1 MDSTLLDQMRHLCRD
16 RASYEHLKAILLQQE
31 RVHQIRWEQRDQKLL
46 STQTSN
52 ILTSDIFN
60 NVIAR
65 EKALAQLADAIQRS
79 PSLELTLQIAVQV
92 TQKILQV
99 DRVAI
104 FRCHPDGSGEFLTD
118 AISSGTTSLADMPE
132 KQLLLAQ
139 HMIESIQTE
148 HSVQMVDSIRTS
160 SFSSHIVAL
169 LEQIG
174 ISSYAANKVYSGQE
188 VWGILVA
195 FNNRAAHSWADS
207 DRTSLSLIATQ
218 IGIAI
223 SLTNLR
229 QQSQDLA
236 DDVQILRVEL
246 DNLQQIVIEIA
257 KNESKLT
264 IKRDVL
270 PICESTIIISFQD
283 LVEAEEITDLEPELT
298 ELELVENVTSSN
310 LE

>member
-16 RASYEHLKAILLQQE
+16 RASYEHLKAILVQQE
-31 RVHQIRWEQRDQKLL
+31 RVYQISWEQRDQKLL

-52 ILTSDIFN
+52 TLTSDIFN

-79 PSLELTLQIAVQV
+79 PSLELVLQIAVQV
-92 TQKILQV
+92 AQKILEV

-104 FRCHPDGSGEFLTD
+104 FRCHPDGSGEFSTD
-118 AISSGTTSLADMPE
+118 AIGSGITSLADMPE
-132 KQLLLAQ
+132 RQLSLAR
-139 HMIESIQTE
+139 HMIESIQAE

-160 SFSSHIVAL
+160 SLSSHIVTV

-174 ISSYAANKVYSGQE
+174 ISSYAANKIYAGQE

-195 FNNRAAHSWADS
+195 FHGSADHSWADS

-236 DDVQILRVEL
+236 DDVQVLRIEL
-246 DNLQQIVIEIA
+246 DNLQKIVIEIA

-264 IKRDVL
+264 IKPDIT
-270 PICESTIIISFQD
+270 PIDESIITITSQD

-298 ELELVENVTSSN
+298 ELQIVENVTSSN

>member
-16 RASYEHLKAILLQQE
+16 RASYEHLKAILVQQE
-31 RVHQIRWEQRDQKLL
+31 RVHQISWEQRDEKLL

-52 ILTSDIFN
+52 TLTSDIFN

-79 PSLELTLQIAVQV
+79 PSLELVLQIAVQV
-92 TQKILQV
+92 AQKILEV

-104 FRCHPDGSGEFLTD
+104 FRCHPDGSGEFSTD
-118 AISSGTTSLADMPE
+118 AIGSGITSLADMPE
-132 KQLLLAQ
+132 RQLSLAR

-160 SFSSHIVAL
+160 SLSSHIVTV

-174 ISSYAANKVYSGQE
+174 ISSYAANKIYAGQE

-195 FNNRAAHSWADS
+195 FHGSADHSWADS

-236 DDVQILRVEL
+236 NDVQVLRIEL
-246 DNLQQIVIEIA
+246 DNLQKIFIEIA

-264 IKRDVL
+264 IKTDIN
-270 PICESTIIISFQD
+270 PICESISTITSQD

-298 ELELVENVTSSN
+298 ELQISR
-310 LE
+310 

>member
-16 RASYEHLKAILLQQE
+16 RASYEHLKAILVQQE
-31 RVHQIRWEQRDQKLL
+31 RVHQISWEQRDQKLL

-52 ILTSDIFN
+52 TLTSDIFN

-79 PSLELTLQIAVQV
+79 PSLELVLQIAVQV
-92 TQKILQV
+92 AQKILEV

-104 FRCHPDGSGEFLTD
+104 FRCHPDGSGEFSTD
-118 AISSGTTSLADMPE
+118 AIGSEIKSLADMPE
-132 KQLLLAQ
+132 RKLSLAR

-160 SFSSHIVAL
+160 SLSSHIVTL

-174 ISSYAANKVYSGQE
+174 ISSYTANKIYAGQE

-195 FNNRAAHSWADS
+195 FHGIADHSWADS

-236 DDVQILRVEL
+236 NDVQVLRIEL

-264 IKRDVL
+264 IKSDIT
-270 PICESTIIISFQD
+270 PICESITTITSQD
-283 LVEAEEITDLEPELT
+283 LVKAEEITDLEPE
-298 ELELVENVTSSN
+298 
-310 LE
+310 